1 MDTEEDLDL
10 DVDTAL
16 KNKAV
21 DKALKNK
28 AVDKALK
35 NKAVDDVV
43 GVSSLLC

>member
-10 DVDTAL
+10 D
-16 KNKAV
+16 V

>member
-1 MDTEEDLDL
+1 MDLDL
-10 DVDTAL
+10 DVDKAL

>member
-28 AVDKALK
+28 AVD
-35 NKAVDDVV
+35 DVV